1 MMRRM
6 LDAEFLLAE
15 NIVKENDNSG
25 ISSNMTTY
33 TVQQLL
39 QEYTFQRQQGVP
51 PNSAL
56 QFLARLDPGSSQEK
70 RRELAQ
76 WIRKW
81 ELEREGKPGANGSST
96 PAPPKPQIIICGNC
110 RAENPSDGKY
120 CYSCG
125 ELLMMV
131 PPSGSTE
138 RLDVTE
144 PDPAMFGNLA
154 TLLLA
159 VRGQDD
165 NPIHIKVGED
175 SIVVGRSDDTRPG
188 VPPGIDLAPFD
199 AKNLGV
205 SRSHAVLQR
214 KDNTITLTDQGS
226 INHTFINGER
236 IHPHE
241 VRVIRDGDELRFGK
255 LSTRVSFYRELR
267 RLG

>member
-1 MMRRM
+1 
-6 LDAEFLLAE
+6 
-15 NIVKENDNSG
+15 VQSG
-25 ISSNMTTY
+25 ISEIMTTY

-56 QFLARLDPGSSQEK
+56 QFLARLDPGSPQEK

-81 ELEREGKPGANGSST
+81 ELEREYKPVSSYGQKS
-96 PAPPKPQIIICGNC
+96 APDKIICGNC
-110 RAENPSDGKY
+110 RAENPGDGKY

-125 ELLMMV
+125 NLLLLG
-131 PPSGSTE
+131 PPSGNTE
-138 RLDVTE
+138 QLVLDET
-144 PDPAMFGNLA
+144 DPAMFGNLA
-154 TLLLA
+154 TLLIA
-159 VRGQDD
+159 VREHDD
-165 NPIHIKVGED
+165 NPMRVKVGD
-175 SIVVGRSDDTRPG
+175 DPIIVGRSDETRSG
-188 VPPGIDLAPFD
+188 NAPGIDLAPFD

-226 INHTFINGER
+226 VNHTYINGER

-255 LSTRVSFYRELR
+255 LSTRVTFYRELR
-267 RLG
+267 RLS